1 MSTPE
6 NQQGPAPWPPMYDV
20 IPTPP
25 PRKRRTGLIVGLS
38 VAGVL
43 VAVAAAAGGVAVAVA
58 VKGKAPSVTATA
70 ATPVAVPSTS
80 APAAQPPIATPVL
93 HHGDLR
99 KYLISAPSS
108 AHSVS
113 DPFGSHNSFTAKQ
126 ESKDWEDPAGRSR
139 MLSSYEF
146 QAGAIRQWLQPDIYV
161 GVKLLRFATAGD
173 ASGFYSQDTTNY
185 KIIDSST
192 KHKVASNMPL
202 GEILYSTKKNKYGD
216 ERAVGIAVCGDTV
229 TEVWVNKYKTL
240 SLSLV
245 NGLLYR
251 QYKKLCP

>member
-25 PRKRRTGLIVGLS
+25 PRKRRTGLIVSLS

-43 VAVAAAAGGVAVAVA
+43 VAVAAAAGGVAVAG
-58 VKGKAPSVTATA
+58 KGKAPSSTAAA
-70 ATPVAVPSTS
+70 ATPVATPSTS
-80 APAAQPPIATPVL
+80 APAAPPPIAAPVL

-99 KYLISAPSS
+99 KYLIRAPSS

-113 DPFGSHNSFTAKQ
+113 DPFGSHNAFTAKQ
-126 ESKDWEDPAGRSR
+126 EIEDWEHPAGRGR

-146 QAGAIRQWLQPDIYV
+146 RAGAIRQWLQPDIYV
-161 GVKLLRFATAGD
+161 GVKLFRFATAGD

-185 KIIDSST
+185 NIIDSST
-192 KHKVASNMPL
+192 KHNDASSMPL
-202 GEILYSTKKNKYGD
+202 GEILYSTKKDKYGD